1 MKKIKLDDGLQ
12 LEIQDNAT
20 DDMELLDDLV
30 QIDEGKGYMMGRV
43 LERLLGKEGKKQV
56 YEHYRENGKVPITKV
71 SKALN
76 EIFDKIGD
84 NGKNS

>member
-1 MKKIKLDDGLQ
+1 MKKIKLDDGLV

-43 LERLLGKEGKKQV
+43 LQRLLGPDGKKKV
-56 YEHYRENGKVPITKV
+56 YDHYRVDGKVPITRV
-71 SKALN
+71 SKVLN
-76 EIFDKIGD
+76 EIFEKIGD
-84 NGKNS
+84 AGKNS